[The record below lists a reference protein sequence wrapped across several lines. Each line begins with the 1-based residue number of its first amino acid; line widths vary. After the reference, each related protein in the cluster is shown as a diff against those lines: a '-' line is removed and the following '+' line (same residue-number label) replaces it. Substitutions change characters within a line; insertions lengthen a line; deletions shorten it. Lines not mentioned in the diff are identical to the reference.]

1 MREIST
7 DMEKA
12 ANPERVWRVPT
23 DSNALELIGHYNK
36 AGFHEFQ

>member
-7 DMEKA
+7 DMEIA

-23 DSNALELIGHYNK
+23 DSDALELIGHHHK
-36 AGFHEFQ
+36 TGIS